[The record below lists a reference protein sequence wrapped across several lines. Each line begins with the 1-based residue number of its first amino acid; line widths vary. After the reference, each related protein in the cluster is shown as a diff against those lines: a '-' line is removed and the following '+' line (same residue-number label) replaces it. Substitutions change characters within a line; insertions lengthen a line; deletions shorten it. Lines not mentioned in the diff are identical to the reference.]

1 MNENGYSS
9 LYLLNPQTFKYKK
22 VKSIPIGL
30 IGGMEFNRNNKSLGL
45 TINTFQSPSDA
56 HVLDL
61 KSNPLGYGSLTRWTF
76 SEVGGLDTSKFVEPK
91 LFIILHLMA
100 ERFLHL
106 YTPIRLKNLNR

>member
-1 MNENGYSS
+1 MKMATVRYI
-9 LYLLNPQTFKYKK
+9 YLTLRHLNIKK
-22 VKSIPIGL
+22 LNQSHWFDR
-30 IGGMEFNRNNKSLGL
+30 GMEFNRNNKSLGL

-76 SEVGGLDTSKFVEPK
+76 SEVGGLDTSKFIEPE
-91 LFIILHLMA
+91 LIHYLHLMA